1 MLNLPE
7 LPPGANS
14 DRSTR
19 INKWTKNKTNRGSWW
34 LHNEKAVVLRR
45 CTKHEITRYRAKVMK
60 NKFQITWKLST
71 SVFRK
76 LLSLAFR
83 LNLGRAEEKAVDCKQ
98 CSSINQDTFSSE
110 QSSYFTLSRQKKLCK
125 EAKKK
130 KRMMLLA
137 GSWMSTQRKLQSSLW
152 MIRKSGTLNVSM
164 L

>member
-1 MLNLPE
+1 M
-7 LPPGANS
+7 
-14 DRSTR
+14 
-19 INKWTKNKTNRGSWW
+19 
-34 LHNEKAVVLRR
+34 
-45 CTKHEITRYRAKVMK
+45 
-60 NKFQITWKLST
+60 

-130 KRMMLLA
+130 KKDDAISRF
-137 GSWMSTQRKLQSSLW
+137 
-152 MIRKSGTLNVSM
+152 LNVHTKKIAVQLM
-164 L
+164 NDLQKWHVERLNAVNCPKTKTLQRNAYT